1 VKVYPFLLAGL
12 LAACEPSL
20 PQDKPSPEAFQP
32 ARVTAQAE
40 VAAPSGFADQT
51 GGGVFVTAAGD
62 FVRLRLDGTKAP
74 LENHPGNPMT
84 PGRGRTV
91 FRMGPGS
98 ALVEAENG
106 LFLAQSG
113 WIIAP
118 PWREALGT
126 GLSATVVTPDGAA
139 WLAHASGLFQLRGGA
154 LSQLKVDGQ
163 PLDGIRALVVA
174 PAQDVSPALW
184 FIRQDSLW
192 NAIQTAAGT
201 WQVRAAQVPLDKGE
215 TLVGLAGLGD
225 SEKGKAELWLL
236 TSERLLR
243 NAADG
248 WREVELEKKPEQV
261 VAAGR
266 FLWVKAGDGLFL
278 YDADKNAWGR
288 ASGVDAGGL
297 RLLTADESGCAW
309 VQLGTET
316 VALSRGPVP
325 RVVGLH
331 EGMKVVEDSLVVRAR
346 VAPGEAPA
354 SVTFQV
360 SGVDVP
366 VSAPAFSLGGVEAD
380 GTPKPYS
387 FDGLEPGV
395 HTLSAVARYA
405 DGTEARRAVSFSYQP
420 SSTSVLGWDKDI
432 RPIHVSRCAKCH
444 DSGPGRQLSTYQQW
458 KDNLPLIVA
467 AVRDQR
473 MPADGPLDPQLIS
486 VIQRWATAGANP

>member
-1 VKVYPFLLAGL
+1 M

-20 PQDKPSPEAFQP
+20 PQDTPKPEAFQP

-40 VAAPSGFADQT
+40 VAPSPGFADQT
-51 GGGVFVTAAGD
+51 GGGIFVTAAGEL
-62 FVRLRLDGTKAP
+62 VRLRLDGTKAP
-74 LENHPGNPMT
+74 LENHPGNPIT
-84 PGRGRTV
+84 PGRGRAV

-98 ALVEAENG
+98 ALVEADNG
-106 LFLAQSG
+106 LFMAQSG

-118 PWREALGT
+118 PWRDALSL
-126 GLSATVVTPDGAA
+126 GLSASVVTPDGAA
-139 WLAHASGLFQLRGGA
+139 WLAHASGLFQLRDGA

-163 PLDGIRALVVA
+163 PLVGISSLVVA
-174 PAQDVSPALW
+174 PAERVSPALW
-184 FIRQDSLW
+184 FIREDKLW
-192 NAIQTAAGT
+192 NAIQTAAGA
-201 WQVRAAQVPLDKGE
+201 WQVRQAQVSLHKGE
-215 TLVGLAGLGD
+215 TLVGLAGLGE
-225 SEKGKAELWLL
+225 SEKGAGEAWLL

-248 WREVELEKKPEQV
+248 WREVALEETPEQV

-266 FLWVKAGDGLFL
+266 FLWVKTGDGLFL
-278 YDADKNAWGR
+278 YDADKDAWGQ
-288 ASGVDAGGL
+288 ASGVDTGSL
-297 RLLTADESGCAW
+297 RLLTADESGCVWA
-309 VQLGTET
+309 QLGTET

-325 RVVGLH
+325 RVLGLH
-331 EGMKVVEDSLVVRAR
+331 EGMRVVEDSLVVRAR
-346 VAPGEAPA
+346 VAPGNAPE

-360 SGVDVP
+360 AGVDVP
-366 VSAPAFSLGGVEAD
+366 VSGPAFSLGGVEAD
-380 GTPKPYS
+380 GTPKAYS
-387 FDGLEPGV
+387 FDGLGPGV

-420 SSTSVLGWDKDI
+420 VSSSVLGWNKDI
-432 RPIHVSRCAKCH
+432 RPIHVARCAKCH

-458 KDNLPLIVA
+458 KDNLPLIIA